1 MIPKSGPREAAVVR
15 DVVLRAYERYA
26 VAVIATALGPTLDE
40 RRGSDR
46 GG

>member
-1 MIPKSGPREAAVVR
+1 MIPNSGPREAAVVR
-15 DVVLRAYERYA
+15 NVVLRAYERY
-26 VAVIATALGPTLDE
+26 VAVIATAPGPTLDE